1 MIGGRQRRVTDPMA
15 ARLPRSQA
23 RCFRLAEAHDYAADS
38 HCGPW
43 QYAVEIDSLLAGGV
57 TAIDLHWLVKSGYAE
72 HAREVTRLSDEERVP
87 RTAGGQ
93 LHQADLFRRDR

>member
-1 MIGGRQRRVTDPMA
+1 M
-15 ARLPRSQA
+15 
-23 RCFRLAEAHDYAADS
+23 AEAHDYAADS

-72 HAREVTRLSDEERVP
+72 HAREVTRLSDEERIFRAP
-87 RTAGGQ
+87 RGASFTKRTCFVVTGKGAG
-93 LHQADLFRRDR
+93 LTTSESVLPSLRRAA